1 MGVNFKKYMYL
12 QYKLKYFVLFLP
24 MKAESGA
31 VIPLKF
37 RRQIFFF
44 CACLIDSIN
53 HTQDTIF
60 VSSS

>member
-12 QYKLKYFVLFLP
+12 QYKLKYL
-24 MKAESGA
+24 KAESGA

-37 RRQIFFF
+37 RRQFFFF

>member
-1 MGVNFKKYMYL
+1 MRVNFKKYMYL
-12 QYKLKYFVLFLP
+12 QYKLKYL
-24 MKAESGA
+24 KAESGA

-44 CACLIDSIN
+44 CACLIDNIN